1 MNDGLDD
8 VRAET
13 LTHCNDSIDL
23 ARRARL
29 HVLQMVHHANAS
41 HVGTCF
47 SIADILAVLYSG
59 ILRVHPI

>member
-47 SIADILAVLYSG
+47 SIADI
-59 ILRVHPI
+59 